1 MILTVE
7 DTNNHFFFIL
17 NFVQSEKKTLN
28 RNTHFSLHVIHVCDY
43 FSTTGELF

>member
-7 DTNNHFFFIL
+7 DTNNFFFIL

-28 RNTHFSLHVIHVCDY
+28 RKTHFSLNVIHVCDY